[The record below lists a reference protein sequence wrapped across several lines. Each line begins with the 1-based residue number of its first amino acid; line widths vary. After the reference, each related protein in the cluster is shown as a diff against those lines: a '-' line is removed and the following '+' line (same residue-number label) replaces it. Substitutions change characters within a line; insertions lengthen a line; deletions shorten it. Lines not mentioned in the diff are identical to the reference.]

1 MTYRGRFAPS
11 PTGALHFGSLITAVG
26 SWLDARA
33 VNGEWLVR
41 LEDVDET
48 RALPGAGGDI
58 LRTLEAYGLTWD
70 GPVVRQRDRKEHYA
84 GAIDRLRELGWTY
97 RCRCSRKEIADS
109 GVRGLEGAVYP
120 GTCRTL
126 KLTEAVPGAD
136 RLRVGPGLLEFE
148 DRLRGRLGHDV
159 SVEIGDF
166 VLRRR
171 DGLFAYQLA
180 VVVDDAA
187 QGVTDVVRGADLIW
201 STPRQ
206 VLLQQL
212 LNLPTPRYLHLP
224 VATKPSGEKLSKHTH
239 APALDPAEAPVD
251 IQRAI
256 TFLGQETPDLDTPGR
271 MLAQAR
277 ARWDASRIPSGVSSA
292 LPSREP

>member
-11 PTGALHFGSLITAVG
+11 PTGALHFGSLITALA

-33 VNGEWLVR
+33 VGGEWLVR

-48 RALPGAGGDI
+48 RALPQAPGDI

-70 GPVVRQRDRKEHYA
+70 GPVVRQSERKELYIA
-84 GAIDRLRELGWTY
+84 ALERLRDLGWTY

-120 GTCRTL
+120 GTCRLL

-159 SVEIGDF
+159 SQEIGDF
-166 VLRRR
+166 VVRRR
-171 DGLFAYQLA
+171 DGLFTYQLA
-180 VVVDDAA
+180 VVVDDGA
-187 QGVTDVVRGADLIW
+187 QLITDVVRGADLVW

-212 LNLPTPRYLHLP
+212 LGLPTPRYMHLP

-239 APALDPAEAPVD
+239 APALDPAEAPID
-251 IQRAI
+251 LQRAI
-256 TFLGQETPDLDTPGR
+256 AFLGQDTPDLDTPER

-277 ARWDASRIPSGVSSA
+277 SRWDASRIPSGVASP
-292 LPSREP
+292 LPAED

>member
-11 PTGALHFGSLITAVG
+11 PTGPLHFGSLITALG

-33 VNGEWLVR
+33 AGGEWLVR
-41 LEDVDET
+41 LEDVDEA

-70 GPVVRQRDRKEHYA
+70 GPVVRQRDRKALYA
-84 GAIDRLRELGWTY
+84 AAVERLRDLGWTY

-109 GVRGLEGAVYP
+109 GVRGLEGTVYP

-159 SVEIGDF
+159 SAEIGDF

-180 VVVDDAA
+180 VVVDDAD

-206 VLLQQL
+206 VLLQHL

-224 VATKPSGEKLSKHTH
+224 VATKASGEKLSKHTH
-239 APALDPAEAPVD
+239 APALDPAEAPRD
-251 IQRAI
+251 LARAI
-256 TFLGQETPDLDTPGR
+256 TYLGQETPELDTPGR

-277 ARWDASRIPSGVSSA
+277 ARWDASRIPPGVSSA
-292 LPSREP
+292 LPGRE